1 MPNYN
6 TPMLHFAPYV
16 TFQPCVRQILAHC
29 TSPFGPVAMPT
40 NEHPHPYPLAWAQSH
55 LGWKSIKEN
64 MQKKWI
70 NKVEGHVKF
79 NDFCQIILWCE
90 LL

>member
-6 TPMLHFAPYV
+6 TPMLHFAPHV

-40 NEHPHPYPLAWAQSH
+40 NEHPPPPPPIIHPKVIWGGKAL
-55 LGWKSIKEN
+55 
-64 MQKKWI
+64 KKT
-70 NKVEGHVKF
+70 
-79 NDFCQIILWCE
+79 
-90 LL
+90 